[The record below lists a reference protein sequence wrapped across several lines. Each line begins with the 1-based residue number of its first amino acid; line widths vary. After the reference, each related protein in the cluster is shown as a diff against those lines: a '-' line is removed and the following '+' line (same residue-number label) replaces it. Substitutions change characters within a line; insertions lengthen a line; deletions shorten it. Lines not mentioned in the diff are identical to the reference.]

1 MQIGDNFHAKIVMNV
16 DLGTRVTGQAW
27 EGNLDRPELLKDGS
41 KETDAIRIRDER

>member
-1 MQIGDNFHAKIVMNV
+1 MNV
-16 DLGTRVTGQAW
+16 DLGTRVTGQDR